1 MSFFYLLDCKR
12 ITTYYND
19 INNNQRCVLMDD
31 NNRYS
36 TLDNIYKA
44 LIFMTFAVPTL
55 CFYIAFQSYILAIAL
70 LLLFIIIPHAL
81 IWTKYYKFIDHN
93 NFQGHI
99 KKILKA
105 FWISSGIL
113 VISLLPMLVFV
124 GADGGQPT
132 GGEYLMMFLAAI
144 GCFIGP
150 AFAWSYY
157 GYKLMKNYS
166 LLNIQIRGEM

>member
-1 MSFFYLLDCKR
+1 M
-12 ITTYYND
+12 TYYNV
-19 INNNQRCVLMDD
+19 INNHQRCVLMDD

-44 LIFMTFAVPTL
+44 LIFMTFAVPTI
-55 CFYIAFQSYILAIAL
+55 CFYIAFQSYILAIFL
-70 LLLFIIIPHAL
+70 LLLFIIVPHAL
-81 IWTKYYKFIDHN
+81 IWTKYYKLTDHDT
-93 NFQGHI
+93 FQVHI
-99 KKILKA
+99 KKILRS

-124 GADGGQPT
+124 GADGGHPT

-150 AFAWSYY
+150 AFSWSYY
-157 GYKLMKNYS
+157 GYKLIKNYS
-166 LLNIQIRGEM
+166 LLNKQAIGEL